1 MNKNDFFYLGRIVKA
16 YGKKGELNVVLDT
29 DNPENY
35 KDLKSV
41 FLDLKGNLI
50 PYFIEN
56 IQIKNNKA
64 IIKLKDVLTPEI
76 AEMFVNAEIFLPLD
90 QLPKLTGNNFYY
102 HDIIGYT
109 IIDKNY
115 GSIGKVEKV
124 LDLPQQAILQIKYK
138 NKEILVPITD
148 EIIKIVDRNN
158 KQIKIEAPEGL
169 IEIYL

>member
-90 QLPKLTGNNFYY
+90 QLPKLTGNKFYY
-102 HDIIGYT
+102 HDIIGYS
-109 IIDKNY
+109 IIDKTY

-138 NKEILVPITD
+138 NKEILIPITD

>member
-29 DNPENY
+29 DKPENY

-50 PYFIEN
+50 PYFIEK

-109 IIDKNY
+109 IIDKTY